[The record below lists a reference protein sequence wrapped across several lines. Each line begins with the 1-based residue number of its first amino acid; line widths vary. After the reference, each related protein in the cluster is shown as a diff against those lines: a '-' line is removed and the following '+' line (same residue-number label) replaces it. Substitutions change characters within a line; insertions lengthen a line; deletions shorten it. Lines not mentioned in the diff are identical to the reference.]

1 MRQQKRLSPDRC
13 SAERPASPDTCTRFP
28 AEARVLR
35 RHNTDAQWLTASLSS
50 DEEFDRRMEEEYA
63 DEACYAW
70 HDEPH
75 VLILHPPHDRT
86 IVPRHTCGGH
96 DDVRGQWRGDCMLS
110 SLSSDDD
117 CGPKTDQQLHEAVP
131 ELDDLSPLD
140 ENETP
145 DTLGRSGTRTLS
157 GLRREKV
164 EP

>member
-50 DEEFDRRMEEEYA
+50 DEEFDRRMEEVYA

-86 IVPRHTCGGH
+86 IVPRHTCGDH
-96 DDVRGQWRGDCMLS
+96 AAAPARHCDAMITNHPLRRGWRAAAHMGANDAQWRPGGRRTPQLPHTL
-110 SLSSDDD
+110 SLSPTHTS
-117 CGPKTDQQLHEAVP
+117 TV
-131 ELDDLSPLD
+131 
-140 ENETP
+140 
-145 DTLGRSGTRTLS
+145 
-157 GLRREKV
+157 
-164 EP
+164 